1 MSLPTGIFLEL
12 PCPDIVEIASHAG
25 FDFVVLDTEHGPLDS
40 AQLPNLLRAA
50 LVPAIVRVAAFRPE
64 LIQSALDAGAAGVLV
79 PQIQTADQAAAAI
92 AASRFY
98 PHGRRGLNGFVR
110 AAQYSLQPLADY
122 LAKPVRVV
130 LQIETASA
138 LAEVEAIAALP
149 GLDELFIGPYDLSQA
164 LGRPG
169 DVLHAEVLAA
179 GQRVIHAAHAHGIDA
194 SAFANSLE
202 AADLWRQ
209 MGIDRLYYSADVA
222 VLAQALRQ
230 LRQQLR

>member
-122 LAKPVRVV
+122 LAQPIRVV
-130 LQIETASA
+130 IQIETASA

>member
-1 MSLPTGIFLEL
+1 MSLPTGIFVGL
-12 PCPDIVEIASHAG
+12 PSPEVVEIVSLSG
-25 FDFVVLDTEHGPLDS
+25 FDFLVLDSEHGPLSS

-50 LVPAIVRVAAFRPE
+50 RIPAIVRVAAFRPE
-64 LIQSALDAGAAGVLV
+64 LIQSALDCGAAGVLV
-79 PQIQTADQAAAAI
+79 PQLQTADEAAAAI

-110 AAQYSLQPLADY
+110 AAQYSLEPLADY

-138 LAEVEAIAALP
+138 LAAVDDIAALP

-169 DVLHAEVLAA
+169 DVLHSEVLAA
-179 GQRVIHAAHAHGIDA
+179 GQRVIHAAHAHSVAA
-194 SAFANSLE
+194 SAFANSPE

-209 MGIDRLYYSADVA
+209 MGIDRLYYSADTA

-230 LRQQLR
+230 LRQQLP